1 MGNRISSSRTPA
13 SSVPRGPAAQV
24 LARAHDLRQKGLTG
38 EAIEAMR
45 LAARLEPNS
54 AVVFHDLGLIC
65 LEAGLGTEAAA
76 AFKRAIQIKPT
87 FAHAYWR

>member
-1 MGNRISSSRTPA
+1 M
-13 SSVPRGPAAQV
+13 
-24 LARAHDLRQKGLTG
+24 RQKGLTG

-65 LEAGLGTEAAA
+65 LEAGLQETTSVRGDFLVELREFEPLTSAVQALVRGDGAAA
-76 AFKRAIQIKPT
+76 SKR
-87 FAHAYWR
+87 